1 MPRTRIG
8 RVEEV
13 REGEG
18 KTVPL
23 VPGTSA
29 YVFRYK
35 GMVRAFVNRCPHMGG
50 PVELDVTTGVCVCRW
65 HEASFDACT
74 GHRKE
79 GQAAEGTGLAP
90 LVIEQEGDELVLV
103 WDLPKDPFAF

>member
-1 MPRTRIG
+1 MPTTRIG
-8 RVEEV
+8 QAQEI

-23 VPGTSA
+23 LPGTSA

-35 GMVRAFVNRCPHMGG
+35 GVVRAFINRCPHMGG
-50 PVELDVTTGVCVCRW
+50 PVELDASTGACVCRW

-74 GHRKE
+74 GHRRD
-79 GQAAEGTGLAP
+79 GQAAEGSGLAP
-90 LVIEQEGDELVLV
+90 LEVQQAGEDLVLV
-103 WDLPKDPFAF
+103 WNLPNDPFAF